1 MSTYYLTDF
10 SCAEAEI
17 GFYPQCVAFEKG
29 LTDDDTEIFYT
40 VASYYNRDKEF
51 YRPPIQN
58 LNGLRL
64 HGWAKKTDV
73 LSQVFSKMMLLDK
86 KALNLIEKFNLGEYE
101 VIPATVIRRKVALQY
116 YYLYYLSGFSDYVDI
131 SKCEFQS
138 EDSFADCEVKELCT
152 NNFEK
157 TKVDKVFFSFEEYFK
172 WQREDKNR
180 FFKTIT
186 PTKIVLNGKC
196 PRDRDIFRIP
206 PFSIS
211 FWFFSERLKKAF
223 EENKITGLTFIQPVK
238 VVFE

>member
-116 YYLYYLSGFSDYVDI
+116 YYLYYLSGFRDYVDI

-157 TKVDKVFFSFEEYFK
+157 TKVDKVFFHSK
-172 WQREDKNR
+172 S
-180 FFKTIT
+180 IS
-186 PTKIVLNGKC
+186 NGKE
-196 PRDRDIFRIP
+196 RIRTD
-206 PFSIS
+206 F
-211 FWFFSERLKKAF
+211 LK
-223 EENKITGLTFIQPVK
+223 Q
-238 VVFE
+238 